1 MAAATPARPVRAS
14 ARLNAIGRA
23 GIDDDGYR
31 AGNARLRL
39 EDLDRDG
46 LAASVVYGPLAIGL
60 PIEDPTLQAACFAAW
75 NDWAADDFNAVAPD
89 RLTTLPFLPS
99 SSAQV
104 AADEL
109 ERCAAKGHRGAIIDV
124 FDMDL
129 GDPAWDRL
137 WNVAQDTGLPISVH
151 IKGGSW
157 SGLSYQI
164 GKWQAA
170 AFATIMPLQLDEI
183 LATLIFS
190 GILERHPG
198 LQIVMA
204 ESGVSWLPFFLAR
217 ADMEWNALKSKL
229 DYAPKLSPSELFARQ
244 VFATFEEEF
253 FPEQI
258 PVLGADRCMWA
269 SDYPHT
275 DSTFPESRT
284 RDRRDPGRAV
294 RGRPPQGHRDELRRA
309 VRVREP
315 FDRATISG
323 FDHVSLPLR
332 DADAMAAFYRALGV
346 AVDETEHLVVV
357 HFGDQM
363 VNFHRE
369 EMWTRDDFTLRAP
382 AAIPPCGDFCMR
394 WEGSADELDAVL
406 RAARASRSRRGRSRG
421 AAHAA
426 SRPRACTSA
435 IPTATWSNS

>member
-1 MAAATPARPVRAS
+1 MQLATAIYSCDDHLDLRAVPPGLWETRLAS
-14 ARLNAIGRA
+14 ADAARGPHVIERDDELVWVCEGRELGGSGYAGAAGERIRALNAIGRA

-31 AGNARLRL
+31 AGRADLRL
-39 EDLDRDG
+39 QDMDRDG

-60 PIEDPTLQAACFAAW
+60 PIEDPALQAACFAAW
-75 NDWAADDFNAVAPD
+75 NDWAADEFNAVAPE

-99 SSAQV
+99 TAAQV

-229 DYAPKLSPSELFARQ
+229 DYAPALSPSELFARQ
-244 VFATFEEEF
+244 VYATFEEEF
-253 FPEQI
+253 YPEQI

-275 DSTFPESRT
+275 DSTFPESRRVIDDT
-284 RDRRDPGRAV
+284 LGVLSEDDRRKVTATNCA
-294 RGRPPQGHRDELRRA
+294 ELY
-309 VRVREP
+309 
-315 FDRATISG
+315 G
-323 FDHVSLPLR
+323 
-332 DADAMAAFYRALGV
+332 
-346 AVDETEHLVVV
+346 
-357 HFGDQM
+357 
-363 VNFHRE
+363 
-369 EMWTRDDFTLRAP
+369 FTLA
-382 AAIPPCGDFCMR
+382 
-394 WEGSADELDAVL
+394 
-406 RAARASRSRRGRSRG
+406 
-421 AAHAA
+421 
-426 SRPRACTSA
+426 
-435 IPTATWSNS
+435 

>member
-1 MAAATPARPVRAS
+1 
-14 ARLNAIGRA
+14 LNAIGRA

-46 LAASVVYGPLAIGL
+46 LAASVIYGPLAIGL
-60 PIEDPTLQAACFAAW
+60 TISDPALQSACFAAW
-75 NDWAADDFNAVAPD
+75 NNWAAEDFNQVAPD
-89 RLTTLPFLPS
+89 RLSQLGFVPTH
-99 SSAQV
+99 SAD
-104 AADEL
+104 AAAAEL
-109 ERCAAKGHRGAIIDV
+109 ERCAALGLRGAIIDV
-124 FDMDL
+124 FEMDL
-129 GDPAWDRL
+129 ADRTWDRL
-137 WNVAQDTGLPISVH
+137 WSAGEETGLPISLH
-151 IKGGSW
+151 IKAGSW

-229 DYAPKLSPSELFARQ
+229 DYAPELSPSELFARQ

-275 DSTFPESRT
+275 DSTFPESQRVIDET
-284 RDRRDPGRAV
+284 LGGLSDDDRRKV
-294 RGRPPQGHRDELRRA
+294 
-309 VRVREP
+309 
-315 FDRATISG
+315 
-323 FDHVSLPLR
+323 
-332 DADAMAAFYRALGV
+332 
-346 AVDETEHLVVV
+346 
-357 HFGDQM
+357 
-363 VNFHRE
+363 
-369 EMWTRDDFTLRAP
+369 
-382 AAIPPCGDFCMR
+382 
-394 WEGSADELDAVL
+394 
-406 RAARASRSRRGRSRG
+406 
-421 AAHAA
+421 
-426 SRPRACTSA
+426 
-435 IPTATWSNS
+435 TATNCAQLYGFATP